1 MSPPLIMDDDVAM
14 KAMDII
20 EKSIFETQRDLG
32 YGA

>member
-20 EKSIFETQRDLG
+20 EESIYEVQRELG

>member
-1 MSPPLIMDDDVAM
+1 VAM

-20 EKSIFETQRDLG
+20 EESICETAKELG

>member
-1 MSPPLIMDDDVAM
+1 MSPPLIMEDDVAM

-20 EKSIFETQRDLG
+20 EESIFETAKELG